1 MEAKADNGN
10 HEMKSGGYLK
20 FALMM
25 AASFIIM
32 YGVMYLNVDRFEHV
46 YLSLTRFYMTLLMIA
61 PMAVLMLVL
70 MGGMYKNKKL
80 NIGIIAGSV
89 LVFILAL
96 VFLRTQTFIGERQ
109 YMKAMIPH
117 HSSAILTS
125 READLQD
132 AEVEK
137 LAGEIIRAQEEEIA
151 LMKQLLEKQTADI
164 R

>member
-1 MEAKADNGN
+1 MEDKKENGN

-25 AASFIIM
+25 TASFIIM
-32 YGVMYLNVDRFEHV
+32 YGVMYLNVARFEHV

-61 PMAVLMLVL
+61 PMAVLMLVF

-80 NIGIIAGSV
+80 NIGIITGSV

-151 LMKQLLEKQTADI
+151 LMKQLLEKTN